1 MFGEVDI
8 IQNKGTKKERRI
20 TTEKRYA
27 NKWGWYSLIYDM
39 AGGDILKLDAV
50 TKTEL
55 YQALTFL
62 SYKQDKFIL
71 EKEQHGAKQ

>member
-1 MFGEVDI
+1 M
-8 IQNKGTKKERRI
+8 QNKGTKKERRI
-20 TTEKRYA
+20 TTEKRYVS
-27 NKWGWYSLIYDM
+27 KWGWYPILYDL

-55 YQALTFL
+55 YQSLTFL

-71 EKEQHGAKQ
+71 EKEKYGAK